1 MAASRR
7 FTNIFSASLI
17 IWICVMGV
25 IYYAHYVKK
34 VDEELGYFSSDIVF
48 DTEARQYYGIYNDS
62 RKIGYKNESQ
72 ITQKGMKI
80 LREDGTVKL
89 NLAGMS
95 REVFISSITG
105 IDSTLYTTK
114 YMEFSIHSGEHRYNF
129 TAKTVE
135 DSLIIYVKNSILS
148 KWSKGF
154 FIVEKTITL
163 PVALPF
169 YFHNSQADSL
179 RIQVF
184 DPVDFS
190 LYIVHSAR
198 KGNEILQ
205 IDDLNYEV
213 VRYDLE
219 YNNRKSTLWLDEY
232 GRMVKSEGYLFF
244 SDVAGSLRI
253 EKAMDKNV
261 FLLPLE
267 VSIGKDI
274 LNKMTFVPPQP
285 IPYPRGLTY
294 LEVEFS
300 GLRAANV
307 DISASNKEVLS
318 KPGWPLL
325 LGIHAIPVAQG
336 HRLIRELETVA
347 QDTTV
352 YGMSDYIH
360 PYDARIRRM
369 ALEIIEADKDTL
381 KMAYA
386 LNQWV
391 FINVRKEKGLD
402 IVRSID
408 ILKNMRGGAN
418 EHTKLFTALARSVG
432 ILTQIN
438 MGLVYDD
445 GAFRYHSWPSVFV
458 DRVWYNLD
466 PWYGQDTAD
475 ATHITLVRGGF
486 DKLVELLRLQSKIS
500 LKIHSYR

>member
-1 MAASRR
+1 M
-7 FTNIFSASLI
+7 FGASLI
-17 IWICVMGV
+17 VWLCVMGV
-25 IYYAHYVKK
+25 IYYTHYIKH

-48 DTEARQYYGIYNDS
+48 DTEARQFYSIY
-62 RKIGYKNESQ
+62 RGEQKIGYKNESQ
-72 ITQKGMKI
+72 ISQEGLKI

-105 IDSTLYTTK
+105 IDSTLFTTK

-129 TAKTVE
+129 YAKTVE
-135 DSLIIYVKNSILS
+135 DSLIVYVKKSILS
-148 KWSKGF
+148 KWRKGF

-190 LYIVHSAR
+190 LYIVHSTR
-198 KGNEILQ
+198 KGNENLQ

-219 YNNRKSTLWLDEY
+219 YNNRNSSLWIDEN

-244 SDVAGSLRI
+244 SGVAGSLSI

-267 VSIGKDI
+267 VTIGKDT
-274 LNKMTFVPPQP
+274 LNEMAFVPQQP
-285 IPYPRGLTY
+285 VPYPRDLTY

-307 DISASNKEVLS
+307 DVSASNKEVLS
-318 KPGWPLL
+318 RPGWSLL
-325 LGIHAIPVAQG
+325 LGIHNMPVAQG
-336 HRLIRELETVA
+336 NRLIRELETVV
-347 QDTTV
+347 QDTTI
-352 YGMSDYIH
+352 YGMSDYIQ
-360 PYDARIRRM
+360 PYDARIRRK
-369 ALEIIEADKDTL
+369 AIDIIKAEKDTL
-381 KMAYA
+381 EMAYA

-391 FINVRKEKGLD
+391 FTNVRKEKGLD
-402 IVRSID
+402 IVRSVD
-408 ILKNMRGGAN
+408 ILKNMRGSAD

-458 DRVWYNLD
+458 DRVWHDLD
-466 PWYGQDTAD
+466 PLYGQDSAD
-475 ATHITLVRGGF
+475 ATHIALVRGGY

-500 LKIHSYR
+500 LKIHLYR